1 MGKKNSCTSPTS
13 PLTQGGLWFLLRR
26 KVKVIW
32 EPGFPSLLRHWPRS
46 PLSSYPTQNTEGTGT
61 SWIVWRHLISWVSWF
76 PRQEYWSELPFPS
89 PGDPPNPGIRSQV
102 SCISMQIL
110 YHWATREDPGD
121 TEESGKGMGAY
132 SNSVWSTTTSILRTG
147 SQALANRMPRL
158 RTHSSGVPHIPS
170 TTRTHTL
177 RQMVHMNP
185 QQLGAHG
192 CQQLAG
198 TS

>member
-1 MGKKNSCTSPTS
+1 MNKNTFVGAIESCPPPKKFPVPWRVKISVSWCTEVGEKNSCTSPTS

-46 PLSSYPTQNTEGTGT
+46 PLSSYPTQNTEGNGTG
-61 SWIVWRHLISWVSWF
+61 WIVWRHLISWVSWF

-89 PGDPPNPGIRSQV
+89 PGDPPNPGIRSWV

-121 TEESGKGMGAY
+121 TEE
-132 SNSVWSTTTSILRTG
+132 
-147 SQALANRMPRL
+147 
-158 RTHSSGVPHIPS
+158 
-170 TTRTHTL
+170 
-177 RQMVHMNP
+177 
-185 QQLGAHG
+185 
-192 CQQLAG
+192 
-198 TS
+198 